1 MSSGIE
7 YHPTSGASSSRSANS
22 GAETSEH
29 RGIIDSLQD
38 ARAAEKREL
47 RNAAGS
53 GPLSRDRE
61 DVDDVDALGE
71 EDEDDDEALFEQLD
85 QELESGSGAFDLAG
99 FRERRMDQLKQD
111 LATMKEMR
119 ETNHGKYTEF
129 TNEKELLQTT
139 VKERFVV
146 VHFFSPEF
154 QRCQIMDKHLAE
166 IAPHHFRTLFVR
178 ANVHNVPFLVNKLK
192 VKVLP
197 CVVLFVDSVAKDR
210 VIGFEDLGNTDNF
223 TSAMLEW
230 RLSHAG
236 VISSRSSAGAQK
248 SILGISSSSADDDYD
263 YDS

>member
-1 MSSGIE
+1 MSSGIS
-7 YHPTSGASSSRSANS
+7 YHPTAGSSSSSSSSADTT
-22 GAETSEH
+22 AH

-53 GPLSRDRE
+53 GPLSRDRDE
-61 DVDDVDALGE
+61 IDDAGALHE
-71 EDEDDDEALFEQLD
+71 EEDDEALFEQLD
-85 QELESGSGAFDLAG
+85 KELESGSGAFDLAG

-129 TNEKELLQTT
+129 TDEKELLQTT

-146 VHFFSPEF
+146 VHFFAPEF
-154 QRCQIMDKHLAE
+154 ERCKIMDKHLAD

-178 ANVHNVPFLVNKLK
+178 AHVHNTPFLVNKLK
-192 VKVLP
+192 IKVLP
-197 CVVLFVDSVAKDR
+197 CVVLFVDGIAKDR
-210 VIGFEDLGNTDNF
+210 IIGFEDLGNTDNF

-236 VISSRSSAGAQK
+236 VISTRSSAGAQK
-248 SILGISSSSADDDYD
+248 SILGFSSSNADDDYD
-263 YDS
+263 YDT